1 MKKGGDPMNGIKTS
15 LLRGL
20 NAWQIKVIAVIAMTV
35 DHLAAYGF
43 EIPLFDAYYDRLRLI
58 GRIAMPLFLFL
69 LTDSIRYTRSRPK
82 FLLRLYLAAVG
93 TGLFTTVTNY
103 FFGYTVGHFRMSNIF
118 YTYLYVAIYVILIE
132 SILDGIRAGN
142 WKKLLL
148 SAGGIAATAVVHQ
161 LSVFLNRISF
171 MDMGLTLEQS
181 MLVKELLES
190 VITSPWM
197 VEYTMLFVLMGVLMY
212 FAGNKYGKTAVL
224 VCFSFLC
231 YFGSRLVWDGSAFGD
246 WLTFN
251 TPFHTV
257 LSVLQSRMILAAP
270 IMLLYNGK
278 KGRSDKWFFYLYYPL
293 HRYVIAVIEYLYVLF
308 FAA

>member
-1 MKKGGDPMNGIKTS
+1 MNGIRTG
-15 LLRGL
+15 LWRGL

-43 EIPLFDAYYDRLRLI
+43 EIPLIDAYYYRLRVI
-58 GRIAMPLFLFL
+58 GRIAMPLFLFV

-82 FLLRLYLAAVG
+82 LLLRLYLAAVG
-93 TGLFTTVTNY
+93 TGLFTTVTNW
-103 FFGYTVGHFRMSNIF
+103 FFGDTVGHFLISNIF

-132 SILDGIRAGN
+132 GILDGIRVEN

-148 SAGGIAATAVVHQ
+148 CAGGIAATAVVHQ
-161 LSVFLNRISF
+161 VSCILNRISF

-181 MLVKELLES
+181 MLVKEVLES
-190 VITSPWM
+190 VITSPWL
-197 VEYTMLFVLMGVLMY
+197 VEYTLLFVLMGVLMY

-231 YFGSRLVWDGSAFGD
+231 YFGSKLVWNGTAFGD
-246 WLTFN
+246 WLIFD
-251 TPFHTV
+251 TPIHTV
-257 LSVLQSRMILAAP
+257 LDVLQSRMILAAP
-270 IMLLYNGK
+270 IMLLYNGE
-278 KGRSDKWFFYLYYPL
+278 KGRGSKWFFYLYYPL
-293 HRYVIAVIEYLYVLF
+293 HRYVISVMEYLYLLF

>member
-1 MKKGGDPMNGIKTS
+1 MNGIRKI
-15 LLRGL
+15 LQRGL
-20 NAWQIKVIAVIAMTV
+20 NAWQIKVIAVIAMSI

-43 EIPLFDAYYDRLRLI
+43 EIPLIDAHYYRLRVI

-82 FLLRLYLAAVG
+82 LLLRLYLAAVG
-93 TGLFTTVTNY
+93 TGLFTAVTNW
-103 FFGYTVGHFRMSNIF
+103 FFGDTVGHFLISNIF

-132 SILDGIRAGN
+132 GILDGIRSRN

-148 SAGGIAATAVVHQ
+148 CIGGIAATAVVHQ
-161 LSVFLNRISF
+161 LSRILNRISF

-181 MLVKELLES
+181 MLAKDVLES

-197 VEYTMLFVLMGVLMY
+197 VEYTLLFVLMGVLMY
-212 FAGNKYGKTAVL
+212 FAGNKYGKVAVL

-231 YFGSRLVWDGSAFGD
+231 YFGSKLVWNGSAFGD
-246 WLTFN
+246 WLIFD
-251 TPFHTV
+251 TPIHTV
-257 LSVLQSRMILAAP
+257 LDVLQSRMILAAP

-278 KGRSDKWFFYLYYPL
+278 KGRSDKWFFYLYYPI
-293 HRYVIAVIEYLYVLF
+293 HWYVIAVMEYLYLLYLG
-308 FAA
+308 A